1 MAGGTGGRLTR
12 EGMCVYLELLLYA
25 EQKLTQH
32 HKAIIPQLKNIKLKK
47 EKNTTRGTALVV
59 WWLRICLAMQGTR
72 VQSLVGEDPTCRGVT
87 KPSGCN

>member
-32 HKAIIPQLKNIKLKK
+32 RKAIIPQLKNIKLKK
-47 EKNTTRGTALVV
+47 EKKHNQRNCPGGLVV
-59 WWLRICLAMQGTR
+59 ENLPCNAGDTGSIPG
-72 VQSLVGEDPTCRGVT
+72 RGRSHM
-87 KPSGCN
+87 PWSD

>member
-32 HKAIIPQLKNIKLKK
+32 CKAIILQLKNIKLKK
-47 EKNTTRGTALVV
+47 KTQSGELP

-87 KPSGCN
+87 EPSGCN